1 MLVGIADI
9 SFACEVRGQPCGTR
23 HSGTIYRQRSRSK
36 VLGLHVVRYHC
47 ITSIGGKHGSTRIV
61 RFVGAFTSAMPWVAI
76 AGNASGHIAV
86 SAVSILIWLA

>member
-9 SFACEVRGQPCGTR
+9 SLGNHAGQGILGQFTGSAAGQKC
-23 HSGTIYRQRSRSK
+23 SGCM
-36 VLGLHVVRYHC
+36 LPRYHC
-47 ITSIGGKHGSTRIV
+47 ITSIGRKHGSTRIV
-61 RFVGAFTSAMPWVAI
+61 RFVGTFTPAMPWVAI